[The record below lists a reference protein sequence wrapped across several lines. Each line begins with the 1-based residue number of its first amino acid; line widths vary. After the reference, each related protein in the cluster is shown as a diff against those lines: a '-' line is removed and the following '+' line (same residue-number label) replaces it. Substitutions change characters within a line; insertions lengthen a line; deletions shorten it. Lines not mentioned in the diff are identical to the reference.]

1 MTTSASVAPPYLP
14 SSLAAEPL
22 PRPATTEFG
31 SCPCGSGNFE
41 RRWVEVTMKVGS
53 ANVRL
58 ETVPQAACPACGS
71 RVYKAEQLERLEE
84 ILRGE
89 AVDRRMN
96 QR

>member
-1 MTTSASVAPPYLP
+1 
-14 SSLAAEPL
+14 
-22 PRPATTEFG
+22 
-31 SCPCGSGNFE
+31 
-41 RRWVEVTMKVGS
+41 MKVGS